1 MLHWLSHR
9 TDSLGRS
16 RSFPWLGF
24 GFLLLAGVAA
34 LTPWFLR
41 ARLEARLSSAA
52 SEFIGTSVV
61 VYCQSFGEAFV
72 DTGAE
77 LGYVAFGPDGVP
89 EHETLIKRQQCNDLA
104 DYVRSPVDSPTRE
117 ETVAV
122 HTLTHEA
129 MHMSGMTSETETEC
143 VAVQRDAEM

>member
-1 MLHWLSHR
+1 
-9 TDSLGRS
+9 
-16 RSFPWLGF
+16 
-24 GFLLLAGVAA
+24 
-34 LTPWFLR
+34 
-41 ARLEARLSSAA
+41 
-52 SEFIGTSVV
+52 

-143 VAVQRDAEM
+143 VAVQRDAEMARQLGATPEGARNLSVLYWRTTYPLMPGEYHSAECKAGGTLDIHSTDAPWLSG